1 MPPHITL
8 TRQAPCTSSSW
19 PVNILYWILITL
31 LYIGPS
37 DLCSTPFKPPTR
49 IHVPCR
55 GGHPWA
61 DHGYTELH
69 DCEGAVPAPALG
81 YRVSGNNYFVDSYI
95 SNIRN
100 QLACSALRH
109 YSASLKHV
117 LRLRATRAIQAH
129 TECYQRDPGA
139 LN

>member
-100 QLACSALRH
+100 QLASPRSAIIPPRLNMFFDC
-109 YSASLKHV
+109 V
-117 LRLRATRAIQAH
+117 LLEPSRRTPNVISEIQA
-129 TECYQRDPGA
+129 
-139 LN
+139 L